1 MTIGYTIVLV
11 LGAAITLCLVG
22 IIFNFFCGEDN
33 IPQLSHQ
40 DHATLDREQYIV

>member
-1 MTIGYTIVLV
+1 MTIGNTIVLV
-11 LGAAITLCLVG
+11 VGMAITLCIVG
-22 IIFNFFCGEDN
+22 ILFKFLCGEDE